1 MSASI
6 KLGSLLVKTLSKPL
20 ANTLKR
26 RAQSNPKFESFCI
39 NLAQAYNRADV
50 NLKMTFFDYK
60 TEPIKPLSEAKAVE
74 LGANFLSEIIIF
86 SVGVLTILGE
96 TWRSSRSKNNQRHE
110 MEKDILELEGKL
122 MELKSKLALKSGEL
136 EMLNHTV
143 TIQSSEILEL
153 KQLIENRIK

>member
-1 MSASI
+1 
-6 KLGSLLVKTLSKPL
+6 
-20 ANTLKR
+20 
-26 RAQSNPKFESFCI
+26 
-39 NLAQAYNRADV
+39 
-50 NLKMTFFDYK
+50 MTFFDYK

-86 SVGVLTILGE
+86 GVGVLTILGE
-96 TWRSSRSKNNQRHE
+96 TWRSSRSKSNQRHE
-110 MEKDILELEGKL
+110 MEKDILELEEKL

-143 TIQSSEILEL
+143 TIQSNEILEL